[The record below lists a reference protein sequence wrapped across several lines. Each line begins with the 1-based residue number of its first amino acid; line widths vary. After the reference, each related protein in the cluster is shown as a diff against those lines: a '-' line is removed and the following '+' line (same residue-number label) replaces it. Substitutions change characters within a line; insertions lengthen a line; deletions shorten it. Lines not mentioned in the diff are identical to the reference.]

1 MNKLEIID
9 LKKSY
14 GNVKA
19 LNSVSLTLEN
29 GIYGFVGHNGAGKS
43 TLLKVLTTILKPD
56 SGEVLYNGESIE
68 NNEDYRSELGYMPQS
83 QVLPGYMTIERFLY
97 YISALKGLSKKEVK
111 VIIDDLLNQLNL
123 SEKRHHKLSSLSG
136 GMKQRVLIAQT
147 LLNQPSVIFLDE
159 PTAGLDP
166 VQRSNLREFLT
177 EISNNRIIIL
187 ATHIIS
193 DIEYIADKVLLLQK
207 GKIVKFDSQEGLLE
221 KLDVYES
228 LMSHKVFRVFKN
240 NNKIVNSI
248 RKGEMMYV
256 RHFDSTIEG
265 DKVTATLE
273 DVYLHQ
279 LS

>member
-1 MNKLEIID
+1 MNKLEIIN

-14 GNVKA
+14 GSLIAINN
-19 LNSVSLTLEN
+19 LSLTLES

-43 TLLKVLTTILKPD
+43 TLIKVLTTILKPD
-56 SGEVLYNGESIE
+56 SGQVNYNGSSIID
-68 NNEDYRSELGYMPQS
+68 NVDYRSTLGYMPQL

-97 YISALKGLSKKEVK
+97 YIAALKGLSKSDVK
-111 VIIDDLLNQLNL
+111 LKIDDLLVPLNL
-123 SEKRHHKLSSLSG
+123 NEKRHHRLSSLSG

-147 LLNQPSVIFLDE
+147 LLNNPKVIFLDE

-177 EISNNRIIIL
+177 EISKDKIIVI

-207 GKIVKFDSQEGLLE
+207 GQIIQFDTQEGLLD
-221 KLDVYES
+221 KLNVYES
-228 LMSHKVFRVFKN
+228 LMKHTDFIEFKKSNKVINTV
-240 NNKIVNSI
+240 

-256 RHFDSTIEG
+256 RHFNSSIEG
-265 DKVTATLE
+265 SKVTATLE
-273 DVYLHQ
+273 DVYLDK